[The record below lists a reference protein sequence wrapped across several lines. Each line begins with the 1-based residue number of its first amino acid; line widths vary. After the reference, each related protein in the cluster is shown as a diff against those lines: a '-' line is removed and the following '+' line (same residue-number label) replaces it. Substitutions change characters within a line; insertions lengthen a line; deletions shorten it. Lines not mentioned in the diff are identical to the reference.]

1 MKEIIIYFLIF
12 QIIKSAPKNYE
23 EDLIRHLDYVN
34 DSDPEIDSCLI
45 HNETIDVALY
55 NNSEDTC
62 TQHILGDINYRCC
75 YISYRV
81 GKDYTNQFCKIIA
94 FNANAIND
102 VKKSFSHA
110 KDVNILCFHSFLKV
124 NFTFLGFITFFFIIF

>member
-1 MKEIIIYFLIF
+1 MKKIIIYFLIF
-12 QIIKSAPKNYE
+12 QIIKSTPKNYE
-23 EDLIRHLDYVN
+23 EDLMRHLDYVN

-81 GKDYTNQFCKIIA
+81 EKIIL
-94 FNANAIND
+94 INS
-102 VKKSFSHA
+102 VKLLLLMLMLLTMLKS
-110 KDVNILCFHSFLKV
+110 LFLMLKM
-124 NFTFLGFITFFFIIF
+124 